1 MSKTTYKIKETF
13 NGEVC
18 YEETFANKNEAIE
31 CFQMLHRNTLVD
43 IDESDYHTVVESKD
57 DIYKVIWYK
66 DDKEY
71 CDEVRLIEIKN
82 ENEDK

>member
-1 MSKTTYKIKETF
+1 
-13 NGEVC
+13 
-18 YEETFANKNEAIE
+18 
-31 CFQMLHRNTLVD
+31 MLHCNTLID
-43 IDESDYHTVVESKD
+43 IDESDYHIIVESED

-82 ENEDK
+82 KETKKQ